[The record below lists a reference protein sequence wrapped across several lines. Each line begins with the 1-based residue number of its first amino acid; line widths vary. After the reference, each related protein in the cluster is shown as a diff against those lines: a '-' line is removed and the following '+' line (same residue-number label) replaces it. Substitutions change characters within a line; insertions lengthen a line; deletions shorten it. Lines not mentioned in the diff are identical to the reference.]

1 MKYLKIKNHLL
12 KISFLL
18 CLTLSASSCSTLP
31 ERDYTVKLWLL
42 DWEKSCVTRKQ
53 DGVTYT
59 VCHGDKEFP
68 DIIGISPED
77 YVKERNYQDELIKA
91 CK

>member
-1 MKYLKIKNHLL
+1 MSVLL
-12 KISFLL
+12 LFA
-18 CLTLSASSCSTLP
+18 TLSVNSCSTLP

-42 DWEKSCVTRKQ
+42 DFEKKCVQRKR
-53 DGVTYT
+53 DGVIYT

-68 DIIGISPED
+68 DLIGISPED

-91 CK
+91 CR